1 MNPESELLMFTNEKE
16 LQNIRKWF
24 ELIINDSRD
33 LIIKLKS
40 MSNGQL
46 PKIKQHKN
54 QDNHDQENEE
64 SEEQKEGEEGEEGEE
79 EEELTLE
86 DYIENLFD
94 SINTFNE
101 LIATLNQN
109 YTQYL
114 QQKKTLNQLGSQL
127 QSKLQEE
134 LNQLSQRYYDEVK
147 EKKEQVKINA
157 QLEEDNSAL
166 KQQLDENKVKLC
178 NLEVNSKE
186 QKKLLDQLMQQVP
199 EMEKQYK
206 MLLNEKVQ
214 LQFDMQNKQES
225 LQQQQSQIQQLNQT
239 LANYSQHLE
248 TQAASLKNLQEHSSG
263 REKELENEIQK
274 NNLTIEAQ
282 KKEIMKLDDKYRQA
296 RKDLEDVTNNTEKQN
311 SQIKQQDLHL
321 QQQKNKIKEQKQKIL
336 EQSNQIKEISQQF
349 STFRTEK
356 EQQIGNLEDAVAKL
370 KAKTD
375 IKEEIQKQT
384 LDKDCLLYT
393 SDAADD
399 MQCVDLGGRRII
411 KKKKRSSNMPGR
423 PIKKNKDSHR
433 TRAGLREAVPEQRV
447 SRGGNTHRDG
457 E

>member
-296 RKDLEDVTNNTEKQN
+296 RKDLEL
-311 SQIKQQDLHL
+311 SLIH
-321 QQQKNKIKEQKQKIL
+321 I
-336 EQSNQIKEISQQF
+336 
-349 STFRTEK
+349 
-356 EQQIGNLEDAVAKL
+356 
-370 KAKTD
+370 
-375 IKEEIQKQT
+375 
-384 LDKDCLLYT
+384 
-393 SDAADD
+393 
-399 MQCVDLGGRRII
+399 
-411 KKKKRSSNMPGR
+411 
-423 PIKKNKDSHR
+423 
-433 TRAGLREAVPEQRV
+433 
-447 SRGGNTHRDG
+447 
-457 E
+457 